1 MSSGYLPAGHSIW
14 LAGAVNDR
22 TGRVAVSDL
31 TDRVANGAAPSRP
44 QCRERSGYEP
54 SAPIER
60 SRAGGSHFD
69 SAPTLAKRHE

>member
-1 MSSGYLPAGHSIW
+1 LPEQETTAPDGLLS
-14 LAGAVNDR
+14 R
-22 TGRVAVSDL
+22 TL
-31 TDRVANGAAPSRP
+31 TGRVANGAEPSLP